1 MKKTGKKT
9 VTWLAMAGMVLGLAA
24 CGNTDAGNES
34 GETIIF
40 GTNAEFPP
48 FEFVTSNGV
57 IGQYDGIDI
66 AIEIGRA
73 SCRERVF
80 YSV

>member
-9 VTWLAMAGMVLGLAA
+9 ATWLAMAGMVLGLTA
-24 CGNTDAGNES
+24 CGNADAGNES

-48 FEFVTSNGV
+48 FEFVT
-57 IGQYDGIDI
+57 
-66 AIEIGRA
+66 
-73 SCRERVF
+73 
-80 YSV
+80 